1 MKKIFK
7 LIMLILIIFFLSLYF
22 SRINYYQENKTI
34 LTDKAIKQFEKD
46 LQEGRQIDSKNYI
59 EEEKNYNNKPS
70 KIARKTSHFIENSFS
85 KSLKYLMHYLETLE

>member
-59 EEEKNYNNKPS
+59 EEEKDYNNKPS
-70 KIARKTSHFIENSFS
+70 TIARKTSHFIENSFS